1 MGVPSIKLNLFSY
14 QNQLHDCMKTGDK
27 ALALSIFN
35 ELPNFVQL
43 SKFKFVFSLFLSPYG
58 FKIHDLR
65 TGTWTQRF
73 KNIGPLSI
81 NHKEAA
87 LLGV

>member
-14 QNQLHDCMKTGDK
+14 QNQLHDCTKTGDK

-43 SKFKFVFSLFLSPYG
+43 SKFKFVFSLFSSPYG
-58 FKIHDLR
+58 FKSQNTRSKDGHMDATI
-65 TGTWTQRF
+65 
-73 KNIGPLSI
+73 
-81 NHKEAA
+81 
-87 LLGV
+87 